1 MMPDE
6 IIQDLDPAET
16 GYTGCLLPEI
26 EGEGSDEGHC
36 DAEAEDDDG

>member
-16 GYTGCLLPEI
+16 GRSGCLIPEI
-26 EGEGSDEGHC
+26 EDDEGHC